1 MKDVSSFL
9 GWLAIVSYVMAVLS
23 YVFKIINKNFKE
35 QITSNKILKKYFFLF
50 MKYIFKYHNLF
61 GFLAILMVLVHFII
75 LVKFELSITGIIAGV
90 LMILQ
95 GLTGIYGSY
104 INKKR
109 KGIWISVHRIIA
121 VAIFIMIGF
130 HIL

>member
-104 INKKR
+104 INKK
-109 KGIWISVHRIIA
+109 KGNMDIST
-121 VAIFIMIGF
+121 
-130 HIL
+130 